1 MRHTIIKLSMVVSI
15 LLFTQKPLAA
25 DESVP
30 LLPQVIDGLNDR
42 YAQKRCRSLER
53 LLAQSKSMNEA
64 AKLVCVNDF
73 FNRIPYQSDIAAW
86 GTKDYWAAPLETLIK
101 GRADCEDY
109 AIAKFY
115 TLLRMGVPQ
124 EKLYLTYV
132 KLPKTGEAHFIL
144 TYYASEDA
152 VPLVLDN
159 RNLKI
164 YPALFGESF
173 EPVYRFNLTAFV
185 AYHEGKEQ
193 RLPMEGMKFRK
204 WQDLKQR
211 MRML

>member
-1 MRHTIIKLSMVVSI
+1 MRKAIVKVSMIVSA

-25 DESVP
+25 VEPAS

-53 LLAQSKSMNEA
+53 LLAESKSMDEA

-86 GTKDYWAAPLETLIK
+86 GKNDYWAAPLETLIK

-115 TLLRMGVPQ
+115 TLIRMGVPQ

-164 YPALFGESF
+164 SPARFGERF
-173 EPVYRFNLTAFV
+173 EPVYRFNLNAFV
-185 AYHEGKEQ
+185 AYHGGKA
-193 RLPMEGMKFRK
+193 RSLPMEGMKFRK

-211 MRML
+211 MHML